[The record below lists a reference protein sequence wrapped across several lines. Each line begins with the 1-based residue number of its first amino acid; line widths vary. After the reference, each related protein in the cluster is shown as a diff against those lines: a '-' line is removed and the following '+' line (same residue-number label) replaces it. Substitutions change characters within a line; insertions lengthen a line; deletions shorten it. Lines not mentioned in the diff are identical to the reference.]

1 MFPYAYIKNNLGFSE
16 YETAQIRYFINTILS
31 EMSKLILIGLFF
43 CLQGKLAVFA
53 AAAAL
58 LCVLRSFTGGLHM
71 EHYLTCL
78 IMSFL
83 IFFTAIDILL
93 PIQLTRQVQLPALA
107 ACILVNLKFAPVV
120 SRHRPVPGK
129 ERIRKSRIESV
140 VMIAIFSLLL
150 YVLPSNQY
158 ISVGFWIILLQSVQL
173 AAAYYGKRRSD
184 HEIPSAEMDD
194 NTV

>member
-1 MFPYAYIKNNLGFSE
+1 
-16 YETAQIRYFINTILS
+16 
-31 EMSKLILIGLFF
+31 
-43 CLQGKLAVFA
+43 
-53 AAAAL
+53 
-58 LCVLRSFTGGLHM
+58 M